1 MHTLLDGL
9 VSAVIGALVALAV
22 VLLTVRA
29 QNAGIDEQLRTQRRE
44 NARAREHAAAAE
56 LLRTLQG
63 IQDAVG
69 RSRVTKTDEGIKVS
83 NLETVRDAL
92 QPLYADLRVGL
103 ERLRLD
109 LKDEDDEV
117 IDAFGKW
124 SGALEHRAW
133 FYLQILDSYV
143 DNPPETRPPGT
154 FVDLRDQMVSVLSSI
169 QFMSTQ
175 IVAYVRSDDDER
187 KEAAAHLDEA
197 LIVASAVDMGTKSQV
212 EYYNKYLRRP
222 GDPKSPDPEQAAGF
236 GRGSAGDDPKTVG

>member
-1 MHTLLDGL
+1 MHTLFDGL

-109 LKDEDDEV
+109 LEDEDDEV

-133 FYLQILDSYV
+133 FYLQILDSYA

-169 QFMSTQ
+169 QFVSTQ

-197 LIVASAVDMGTKSQV
+197 LVVASAVDMGTKSQV